1 MDGNTRSLCFIP
13 FFFFIFLLNL
23 VECYIILRK
32 NVKVKLEFY
41 LLSLSL
47 ADFLF
52 GINWIV
58 TIIAN
63 YYGAIELN
71 YICGNITTY
80 FLNMSIFLVVGIAFE
95 RYSAVTKPFTHNFRR
110 FKSVYLTIGATWGLG
125 LVHVAILMLLKAYSG
140 INSRVFVNAST
151 TAAATMI
158 LIICYTL
165 MFLSYRKHC
174 RKMKKTQVKL
184 YSQRNLK
191 MFRMSLMMILVVIVT
206 YWPLIICSF
215 FYSFFYSEIF
225 SRLSATEELV
235 VLNVAN
241 AMAFSAPLI
250 NPIIYFFHKESFLK
264 TFKFVKLNVCCR
276 VKKISC

>member
-1 MDGNTRSLCFIP
+1 MDVNTRSLCFIP

-23 VECYIILRK
+23 VECYMILRK

-47 ADFLF
+47 ADLLF
-52 GINWIV
+52 SLNWIV

-80 FLNMSIFLVVGIAFE
+80 FLNMSVFLVVGIAFE

-140 INSRVFVNAST
+140 INSRVVVNAST

-174 RKMKKTQVKL
+174 RKMKKSKVKL
-184 YSQRNLK
+184 HSQQNLK
-191 MFRMSLMMILVVIVT
+191 MFRMSLMMIVVVIVT
-206 YWPLIICSF
+206 YWPFIICSF
-215 FYSFFYSEIF
+215 LYSDIF
-225 SRLSATEELV
+225 SRSSSTEELV
-235 VLNVAN
+235 VLYVAN

-264 TFKFVKLNVCCR
+264 TFKFVNLNVCCR
-276 VKKISC
+276 IKNFSC